1 MTRSRTSCS
10 ALSIFTLVS
19 NSTMI
24 WVMPSFDVEVMC
36 EWAVMQEGKPLVPEF
51 RSSMHVSRTKIEPLR
66 GQVERILVDVQ
77 AIASR
82 LNDQTERV
90 DHAITGTMDRVDE
103 TAERVKHSVRDK
115 VAQAAGVVM
124 GVRAMIMSLLGS
136 TSHGTDASAE
146 ATGRL

>member
-1 MTRSRTSCS
+1 MEGNIGAISVPLWVVAIAS
-10 ALSIFTLVS
+10 ALQTLILIGALIGALRMYRQAS
-19 NSTMI
+19 
-24 WVMPSFDVEVMC
+24 EKLA
-36 EWAVMQEGKPLVPEF
+36 ELQARQ
-51 RSSMHVSRTKIEPLR
+51 IEPLR